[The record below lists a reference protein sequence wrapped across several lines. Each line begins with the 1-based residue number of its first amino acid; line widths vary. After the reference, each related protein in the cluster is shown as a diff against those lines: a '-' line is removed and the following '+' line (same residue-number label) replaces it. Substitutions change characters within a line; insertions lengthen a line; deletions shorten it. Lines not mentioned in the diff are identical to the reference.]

1 MNIVPPP
8 LFSYQLLKPKY
19 WSVWLAFG
27 ALAIIVNVLPY
38 VVLRILGR
46 SIGCVAMQLMKRR
59 YKIALRN
66 LQLCFPDYTDWQCKD
81 VVRKNFQ
88 YTGMAL
94 IETGIAWFWPDW
106 RINRITSIVG
116 KDRLLT
122 EERNGRGVLV
132 VCSHH
137 LNLEITARIFSQ
149 FAKGY
154 GVYRPNSNP
163 AYEFIQHRGRT
174 RFGHQMIDRKDVKS
188 MLKVLKNGH
197 RLWYLPDHDYGA
209 SHSVFAPFFA
219 VEQAASTVGSSVL
232 IDATKCAVISGVTVS
247 RNHHYTLYI
256 GKDLSEYFERRNAMK
271 AASILNQEL
280 EKMIRRDIPAWMWL
294 HKRFKTR
301 PEGFDCVYT

>member
-46 SIGCVAMQLMKRR
+46 SIGCVAMHLMKRR

-122 EERNGRGVLV
+122 EEKNGRGVLV

-174 RFGHQMIDRKDVKS
+174 RFGHQMI
-188 MLKVLKNGH
+188 
-197 RLWYLPDHDYGA
+197 
-209 SHSVFAPFFA
+209 
-219 VEQAASTVGSSVL
+219 
-232 IDATKCAVISGVTVS
+232 
-247 RNHHYTLYI
+247 
-256 GKDLSEYFERRNAMK
+256 
-271 AASILNQEL
+271 
-280 EKMIRRDIPAWMWL
+280 EK
-294 HKRFKTR
+294 T
-301 PEGFDCVYT
+301 

>member
-8 LFSYQLLKPKY
+8 PFSYQLLKPKY

-27 ALAIIVNVLPY
+27 SLAILVNVLPY

-46 SIGCVAMQLMKRR
+46 SIGCIAMHVMKRR
-59 YKIALRN
+59 HKIALRN
-66 LQLCFPDYTDWQCKD
+66 LQLCFPDFTDWQCKD

-88 YTGMAL
+88 YTGMAI

-106 RINRITSIVG
+106 RIRRITSIVG
-116 KDRLLT
+116 KDRLLA
-122 EERNGRGVLV
+122 EEKNGRGVLV

-149 FAKGY
+149 FAQGY

-188 MLKVLKNGH
+188 MLKVLKSGH
-197 RLWYLPDHDYGA
+197 RLLTQYP
-209 SHSVFAPFFA
+209 
-219 VEQAASTVGSSVL
+219 
-232 IDATKCAVISGVTVS
+232 
-247 RNHHYTLYI
+247 R
-256 GKDLSEYFERRNAMK
+256 
-271 AASILNQEL
+271 
-280 EKMIRRDIPAWMWL
+280 
-294 HKRFKTR
+294 
-301 PEGFDCVYT
+301 